1 MLPTGQGEPPHGPDR
16 QPRPR
21 LPEQSRQGHHR
32 RALSRYRRRAC
43 RRCGDRTSTRA
54 RLLSEPP
61 YPQHFYIPFED
72 IDFTQLGKT
81 ALSTHCPY
89 KGDASY
95 WSVLPAGET
104 GKDAMWAY
112 ERPFDEMTEI
122 RDHGAF
128 YPNRVTI
135 EAIPS

>member
-1 MLPTGQGEPPHGPDR
+1 MDQIANPAPGFQSNPAKVITVEPYRGTVVV
-16 QPRPR
+16 
-21 LPEQSRQGHHR
+21 
-32 RALSRYRRRAC
+32 RA
-43 RRCGDRTSTRA
+43 GDAVIATSTRA
-54 RLLSEPP
+54 KLLSEPP

-95 WSVLPAGET
+95 WSVLPAGEA

-112 ERPFDEMTEI
+112 ERPFDEMAEI

-135 EAIPS
+135 EATPG